1 MEDFERIIST
11 QIRFVCS
18 IEAECEKRN
27 NSLKTWLDDCVSHD
41 QAERVLLEQ
50 VKFVG
55 LVLEEIRRSNKF
67 MQQKLKMSY
76 AKLIGLATPYEE
88 AIHALRAVKSEL
100 DIYLRT
106 LREYMVAE
114 LKRQMVNTHKQK

>member
-1 MEDFERIIST
+1 MELEFEKLIST

-27 NSLKTWLDDCVSHD
+27 NNFRTWLNNCTSHD

-50 VKFVG
+50 VKFIG
-55 LVLEEIRRSNKF
+55 LVLEEVRRSNKF

-100 DIYLRT
+100 DTYLRT

-114 LKRQMVNTHKQK
+114 LKKQVRNTSR